1 MRAVYFPNLNGLR
14 FIAALLVIVHHIE
27 QIKLIFKVEN
37 YWHLP
42 FVDLI
47 GKLGVVLF
55 FVLSGFLITYLLLQ
69 EKRVTGT
76 IAIKHFYLRRIL
88 RIWPLYYLIVLLG
101 LFVLPHIP
109 FFDIP
114 IYSELLHRSF
124 AIKVVLLL
132 LILPNLVATP
142 IPHINQTW
150 SIGVEEQFYAFW
162 PLLMKTIGDP
172 LRVALGTI
180 TVYLVIKFGLLL
192 LPVLGLNNGGISFLT
207 RFWNSFN
214 VDCMAIGGVIAWA
227 LFYQREGILRVLFNR
242 WFQAAVYGLT
252 IFLIVRG
259 VEIPYLHQE
268 TYACLFAVI
277 ILNLAANKQT
287 LIRLEH
293 PVLHYLGKISFGIYM
308 YHMIAIVIA
317 FKLLQP
323 VFPGNNW
330 FLYSASILL
339 TILLAAAS
347 YEWFERRFIKAKLKF
362 SKVISG
368 DNTASAAP
376 TEAIP
381 IENSVPTVF
390 NSK

>member
-1 MRAVYFPNLNGLR
+1 MRAVFFPNLNGLR
-14 FIAALLVIVHHIE
+14 FIAALWVIVHHIE
-27 QIKLIFKVEN
+27 QIKLIFKVDN

-69 EKRVTGT
+69 ERQVTGT
-76 IAIKHFYLRRIL
+76 IAIRHFYLRRVL
-88 RIWPLYYLIVLLG
+88 RIWPLYYLIVILG
-101 LFVLPHIP
+101 LFILPQIP

-114 IYSELLHRSF
+114 IYSDLLHRSF
-124 AIKVVLLL
+124 WVKVLLL
-132 LILPNLVATP
+132 MAILPNLVATP

-162 PLLMKTIGDP
+162 PLLMKKIGHP

-180 TVYLVIKFGLLL
+180 VVYLVIKFSLLL
-192 LPVLGLNNGGISFLT
+192 LPTLGIRSSAIVFVT
-207 RFWNSFN
+207 KFWNSFN

-227 LFYQREGILRVLFNR
+227 LFYQREGVLRVLFSR
-242 WFQAAVYGLT
+242 WTQIIAYLLT
-252 IFLIVRG
+252 TFMIVRG

-268 TYACLFAVI
+268 VYACFFAVI

-308 YHMIAIVIA
+308 YHMIAIIIA
-317 FKLLQP
+317 FKVLQP
-323 VFPGNNW
+323 RFPGNNW
-330 FLYSASILL
+330 LLYSTTLLL
-339 TILLAAAS
+339 TIGLAAAS
-347 YEWFERRFIKAKLKF
+347 YEWFERRFIKAKVKY
-362 SKVISG
+362 SKVVSG
-368 DNTASAAP
+368 DNTAGTASP
-376 TEAIP
+376 ESVTS
-381 IENSVPTVF
+381 ENTVSTLT

>member
-14 FIAALLVIVHHIE
+14 FIAALWVIIHHIE
-27 QIKLIFKVEN
+27 QIKLIFKVDN

-69 EKRVTGT
+69 ERAVTGT
-76 IAIKHFYLRRIL
+76 IAIRHFYLRRVL
-88 RIWPLYYLIVLLG
+88 RIWPLYYLIVALG

-114 IYSELLHRSF
+114 VYSDLLHRSF
-124 AIKVVLLL
+124 LVKVILFIV
-132 LILPNLVATP
+132 ILPNLVATP
-142 IPHINQTW
+142 VPHINQTW

-162 PLLMKTIGDP
+162 PLLMKKVGHP
-172 LRVALGTI
+172 LRVAVGTI
-180 TVYLVIKFGLLL
+180 VVYLLIKFGLLFL
-192 LPVLGLNNGGISFLT
+192 TSNGITNQAISFIAK
-207 RFWNSFN
+207 FWNSFN

-227 LFYQREGILRVLFNR
+227 LFYRREGILRVLFNR
-242 WFQAAVYGLT
+242 WLQAGVYLLT
-252 IFLIVRG
+252 AFMIVRG

-287 LIRLEH
+287 LIKLEH
-293 PVLHYLGKISFGIYM
+293 PILHYLGKISFGIYM

-330 FLYSASILL
+330 LLYSASILL

-347 YEWFERRFIKAKLKF
+347 YEWFERRFIKAKIKY
-362 SKVISG
+362 SKVVSG
-368 DNTASAAP
+368 DNIAEPATSPPGVSDAIQP
-376 TEAIP
+376 TLT
-381 IENSVPTVF
+381 NT
-390 NSK
+390 K

>member
-1 MRAVYFPNLNGLR
+1 M
-14 FIAALLVIVHHIE
+14 IVHHIE
-27 QIKLIFKVEN
+27 QIKLIFKVDN

-55 FVLSGFLITYLLLQ
+55 FVLSGFLITYLLMQ
-69 EKRVTGT
+69 ERAITGT
-76 IAIKHFYLRRIL
+76 ISIRHFYLRRVL
-88 RIWPLYYLIVLLG
+88 RIWPLYYLIVMLG
-101 LFVLPHIP
+101 LFILPHIP
-109 FFDIP
+109 FFEVP
-114 IYSELLHRSF
+114 IYSDLLHRSF
-124 AIKVVLLL
+124 FIKVLLLL

-162 PLLMKTIGDP
+162 PLLMKKIGHP

-180 TVYLVIKFGLLL
+180 VVYLLIKFSLLL
-192 LPVLGLNNGGISFLT
+192 LPVFGVTGGPVDFAT
-207 RFWNSFN
+207 KFWLSFN

-227 LFYQREGILRVLFNR
+227 LFYRREAILRVLFSR
-242 WFQAAVYGLT
+242 WTQITVYLLT
-252 IFLIVRG
+252 AFMIIRG

-268 TYACLFAVI
+268 VYACLFAVI

-308 YHMIAIVIA
+308 YHMIAIIIA
-317 FKLLQP
+317 FKVLQP
-323 VFPGNNW
+323 IAPGNNW
-330 FLYSASILL
+330 LLYSASILL

-347 YEWFERRFIKAKLKF
+347 YEWFERRFIKAKVKY
-362 SKVISG
+362 SKVVSG
-368 DNTASAAP
+368 DNTADSNTQPVEVSAP
-376 TEAIP
+376 V
-381 IENSVPTVF
+381 VPSLT